1 MKSNRIVTA
10 LLALILANPL
20 LITMLT
26 IGSVALPNVV
36 APQPAAAAW
45 WDNVTG
51 VYIKVRGRTYYFG
64 DYVNNP
70 QPVFNGG
77 TWEVKCG
84 NSVCA
89 HGYSQTISPAIWWVA
104 SRLPRR

>member
-1 MKSNRIVTA
+1 MKSQIA
-10 LLALILANPL
+10 AASLALVLANPL
-20 LITMLT
+20 PAAMLT
-26 IGSVALPNVV
+26 IAAVALPSLV

-51 VYIKVRGRTYYFG
+51 VYIRIGGRTYYFG

-70 QPVFNGG
+70 QPVFPGG
-77 TWEVKCG
+77 TWEVKSG
-84 NSVCA
+84 NNVVA
-89 HGYSQTISPAIWWVA
+89 HGYNKTINPIIWWVA